1 MPQDHKSGLPNKS
14 QLMTMLKR
22 YSTIEMSA
30 VDTNQETITI
40 TSDTGAFRKPI
51 FFNADCGKTL
61 NKIKMALKQ
70 QAHYAPENN
79 PDPSRII
86 LNGDSDLVKAIM
98 NDHRKLLGND
108 PYNPKK
114 PYENYISLLEG
125 ENIPV
130 NDIMPEQGAEKKESS
145 E

>member
-1 MPQDHKSGLPNKS
+1 MSREHKSGLPDKS
-14 QLMTMLKR
+14 QLLTMLKR
-22 YSTIEMSA
+22 YASIEIAA
-30 VDTNQETITI
+30 VDTNQEAITI
-40 TSDTGAFRKPI
+40 VSDTGDFRKPI

-70 QAHYAPENN
+70 QAHYTPENT
-79 PDPSRII
+79 PDPSRIV
-86 LNGDSDLVKAIM
+86 LNGNADLVKAIM
-98 NDHRKLLGND
+98 NDHRKLLGDD

-125 ENIPV
+125 ENIPE
-130 NDIMPEQGAEKKESS
+130 NDIRPDSRKANIENS